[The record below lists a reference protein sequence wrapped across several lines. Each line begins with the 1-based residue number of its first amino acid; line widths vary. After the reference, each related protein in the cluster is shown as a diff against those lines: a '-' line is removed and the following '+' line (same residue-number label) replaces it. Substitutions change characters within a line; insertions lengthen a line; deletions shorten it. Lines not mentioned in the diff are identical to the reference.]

1 MSFMDALI
9 LIFIVRAIVNFFG
22 ASKRRSRNQNKKTP
36 YNTQA
41 VPRTPERKN
50 NKVSQPPRKKS
61 GRNLTSI
68 LTEIQ
73 KEIERMDGK
82 TDKPLLEKK
91 KSYAE
96 TVVEKDKKSSY
107 DDHVLKPQ
115 VLKTERQIEI
125 EELYEGMGG
134 LAEDKISVS
143 DMEDYQIALY
153 GDSDEDSLFDYD
165 SAMEIDAEWETEE
178 ASMIMEILDDES
190 SPMDLRTGIIF
201 KEILDKPVSIR
212 K

>member
-22 ASKRRSRNQNKKTP
+22 ASKKRSRNQNKKTP

-50 NKVSQPPRKKS
+50 NKVSPPQRQKS

-73 KEIERMDGK
+73 KEIERIDGK
-82 TDKPLLEKK
+82 TEKPLEEKK

-96 TVVEKDKKSSY
+96 TVVERDKKSSY
-107 DDHVLKPQ
+107 DGHVLKPQ
-115 VLKTERQIEI
+115 VLKTERQKEI

-134 LAEDKISVS
+134 LAEDKISIS

-165 SAMEIDAEWETEE
+165 SMEMDAEWETEE
-178 ASMIMEILDDES
+178 GSIIMEIIDDKS
-190 SPMDLRTGIIF
+190 FPMDLKTGIIL
-201 KEILDKPVSIR
+201 KEILDKPISIR
-212 K
+212 N

>member
-22 ASKRRSRNQNKKTP
+22 ASKKRSRNQNKKTP

-50 NKVSQPPRKKS
+50 NKVSPPQRQKS

-73 KEIERMDGK
+73 KEIERIDGK
-82 TDKPLLEKK
+82 TEKPLEEKK

-96 TVVEKDKKSSY
+96 TVVERDKKSSY
-107 DDHVLKPQ
+107 DGHVLKLQ
-115 VLKTERQIEI
+115 VLKTERQKEI

-134 LAEDKISVS
+134 LAEDKISIS

-165 SAMEIDAEWETEE
+165 SMEMDAEWETEE
-178 ASMIMEILDDES
+178 GSIIMEIIDDKS
-190 SPMDLRTGIIF
+190 LPMDLKTGIIL
-201 KEILDKPVSIR
+201 KEILDKPISIR
-212 K
+212 N

>member
-22 ASKRRSRNQNKKTP
+22 ASKKRSRNQNKKTP

-50 NKVSQPPRKKS
+50 NKVSPPQRQKS

-73 KEIERMDGK
+73 KEIERIDGK
-82 TDKPLLEKK
+82 TEKPLQEKK

-96 TVVEKDKKSSY
+96 TVVERDKKSSY
-107 DDHVLKPQ
+107 DGHVLKPQ
-115 VLKTERQIEI
+115 VLKTERQKEI

-134 LAEDKISVS
+134 LAEDKISIS

-165 SAMEIDAEWETEE
+165 SMEMDAEWETEE
-178 ASMIMEILDDES
+178 GSIIMEIIDDKS
-190 SPMDLRTGIIF
+190 FPMDLKTGIIL
-201 KEILDKPVSIR
+201 KEILDKPISIR
-212 K
+212 N

>member
-22 ASKRRSRNQNKKTP
+22 ASKKRSRNQNKKTH

-50 NKVSQPPRKKS
+50 NKVSPPQRQKS

-73 KEIERMDGK
+73 KEIERIDGK
-82 TDKPLLEKK
+82 TEKPLEEKK

-96 TVVEKDKKSSY
+96 TVVERDKKSSY
-107 DDHVLKPQ
+107 DGHVLKPQ
-115 VLKTERQIEI
+115 VLKTERQKEI

-134 LAEDKISVS
+134 LAEDKISIS

-165 SAMEIDAEWETEE
+165 SMEMDAEWETEE
-178 ASMIMEILDDES
+178 GSIIMEIIDDKS
-190 SPMDLRTGIIF
+190 FPMDLKTGIIL
-201 KEILDKPVSIR
+201 KEILDKPISIR
-212 K
+212 N